1 MQPISPALLLDPLF
15 VALLVLAAAL
25 TIATRRRAPDDAS
38 PIAAN
43 EASSARSRAARALRR
58 WSAIPRVWGLRLA
71 WVVWATLWLFAT
83 PRFSF
88 WALSTLETPPI
99 DVRATLGDT
108 PEARCAMVVL
118 AGGAL
123 SPKMGVSPVEL
134 LQGSSMPRA
143 LGAARLYR
151 ERPVGHVIVTG
162 RADTWDYPDETAN
175 AMADVLAAFG
185 VPRERIIVEPL
196 ALDTRQNARFSTF
209 IVRTLDVDK
218 TLVVTSALHLP
229 RALSEFRRAGLPVI
243 GAPVDHRYEKPEGY
257 APYVPSIASLVRM
270 GQVIHEILGRFK
282 P

>member
-99 DVRATLGDT
+99 DVRAALGDT

-270 GQVIHEILGRFK
+270 GQVIHEVLGRFK